1 MRIKEL
7 LSEKVDPGIVDQQGG
22 FEEER
27 TYDATPGITYRA
39 ISNGSGD
46 LTIYAFADGKR
57 VGTLPLTA
65 SSADAETATVSV
77 ENGHV
82 IVKPEYQRKGIA
94 RQMYIFAQE
103 LGNTIVRSAGQTDQG
118 KALWD
123 KGLQGVIQQP
133 AAPKKTF
140 LQKLFR
146 K

>member
-7 LSEKVDPGIVDQQGG
+7 LSEKVDPRIVDQQGG

-65 SSADAETATVSV
+65 NSVDADTATVSV

-103 LGNTIVRSAGQTDQG
+103 LGNTIVRSPGQTDQG
-118 KALWD
+118 RALWD

-133 AAPKKTF
+133 AALKKTF